1 MRYYIAV
8 NAKDKSREATK
19 AAFVAALAAELAE
32 GRPLTVEAVAA
43 RAGANKAL
51 VYRYFGGLPGL
62 IAAYASGESF
72 MASASELLEL
82 GGPLE
87 GKSSRER
94 FAACATAAVAALA
107 RRPATVQVLLRL
119 PTFDA
124 PTLKALR
131 EGRARGI
138 AEIRE
143 AFGEPSPDLGFDP
156 DVAFGLLLS
165 GACQMLAA
173 GRSTWLGDERPSS
186 ELVAMVSGAIRGM
199 LGVSEWAPPGR
210 PMEG

>member
-19 AAFVAALAAELAE
+19 AAFVAALAEELSA

-62 IAAYASGESF
+62 VAAYAAGDSF
-72 MASASELLEL
+72 MPSAAELMEL
-82 GGPLE
+82 GGPLG
-87 GKSSRER
+87 GKSARER
-94 FAACATAAVAALA
+94 FAACATATVAALA
-107 RRPATVQVLLRL
+107 RRPATVQVLLLL
-119 PTFDA
+119 PTFG
-124 PTLKALR
+124 PETLAALR

-138 AEIRE
+138 AQIRE
-143 AFGEPSPDLGFDP
+143 AFGEPGAGLGFDA
-156 DVAFGLLLS
+156 DVAFGLLVA

-173 GRSTWLGDERPSS
+173 GRSTWLGGEQPPA
-186 ELVAMVSGAIRGM
+186 ELADGIGRAIRGM
-199 LGVSEWAPPGR
+199 LGVG
-210 PMEG
+210 

>member
-1 MRYYIAV
+1 M

-19 AAFVAALAAELAE
+19 RAFAAALADVLAA
-32 GRPLTVEAVAA
+32 GRSPTVEGVAA

-62 IAAYASGESF
+62 IAAYAAGDSF
-72 MASASELLEL
+72 MPSAAELLEL
-82 GGPLE
+82 SGPLE
-87 GKSSRER
+87 GKSARER
-94 FAACATAAVAALA
+94 FAACATATVSALA

-124 PTLKALR
+124 ETLAALR

-138 AEIRE
+138 AQIRE
-143 AFGEPSPDLGFDP
+143 AFGDPGPGLGFDA
-156 DVAFGLLLS
+156 DVAFGLLIS

-173 GRSTWLGDERPSS
+173 GRSTWLGG
-186 ELVAMVSGAIRGM
+186 ELSPAELAVDVGRTIRGM
-199 LGVSEWAPPGR
+199 LGVS
-210 PMEG
+210 